1 MIVESPKYKGLN
13 RDSRYSVISRYVV
26 YISVI
31 RLIAR
36 NLKSWQIPR
45 LKRGFWYHIFLT
57 RGTENC
63 SFVCGRTL
71 LSSLKTVLN
80 KTHECIQILNKVSFS
95 TNLMAW
101 EGNGVVWLPL
111 LKINKVFNQ
120 YAIYLKLTW
129 TNLVLLDMKIRLV

>member
-13 RDSRYSVISRYVV
+13 RDSRYSVISWYVV

-36 NLKSWQIPR
+36 KLKSWQIPR
-45 LKRGFWYHIFLT
+45 LKMGFWYHIFLT
-57 RGTENC
+57 RGTDKC

-71 LSSLKTVLN
+71 LSSLTVLN
-80 KTHECIQILNKVSFS
+80 KTHECIQIWNKVSFS

-101 EGNGVVWLPL
+101 EGNGLVWLPL

-129 TNLVLLDMKIRLV
+129 TNLVLLDMKIRLM